1 MLSCVAVTWTS
12 STTWA
17 GLSTWATEVK
27 LIWFVE
33 VLELV
38 GTCE

>member
-12 STTWA
+12 SMTWA
-17 GLSTWATEVK
+17 GLSTSGTRVRV
-27 LIWFVE
+27 IWLVE

-38 GTCE
+38 GACE